1 MKTKS
6 IKVKTSPDVV
16 KWVIETSGLEISSIA
31 KRLRVS
37 EDTVLG
43 WTKERHKVSI
53 VKLERL
59 AEYVKRPLAV
69 FLLDSP
75 PKERVLPDCRRQSS
89 KITQKTALSIR
100 FARYL
105 QEAAREIMGSLGKET
120 SPDVRSDITVQQSAE
135 KVAVEERK
143 RLGLDE
149 CQIVAKPRD
158 RARQLYDK
166 LREAVESRNILV
178 FEQSAD
184 REEMSGLSMSGH
196 PCVILINSKD
206 TAETKRFTLMHEYG
220 HILLGREGLCV
231 PNMHDWDPSSD
242 KRMAEAWCNQFAAF
256 VLMPRERFLEE
267 YRKLEEDGTD
277 HTEMIERLA
286 HEFGTSKLVTYTH
299 AGNLKLDMHGFVNK
313 IGELRSGQARQV
325 SAASKRVRERGRK
338 FVSLVL
344 SARQA
349 GVITGRDAVDYL
361 DIDLNYT
368 SELQKM
374 L

>member
-1 MKTKS
+1 MKRKA
-6 IKVKTSPDVV
+6 VVVRTSPDVV

-31 KRLRVS
+31 KRLKVS

-43 WTKERHKVSI
+43 WTKESHKVSI
-53 VKLERL
+53 AKLERL

-75 PKERVLPDCRRQSS
+75 PKEHVLPDYRRQSS
-89 KITQKTALSIR
+89 KITQKTALAIR

-105 QEAAREIMGSLGKET
+105 QEAAREMTSLLGEDVL
-120 SPDVRSDITVQQSAE
+120 SDVRSNITVPQSPE
-135 KVAVEERK
+135 TVALEERK
-143 RLGLDE
+143 RLGLDK
-149 CQIVAKPRD
+149 CQIVPKPRE

-178 FEQSAD
+178 FEQSAN
-184 REEMSGLSMSGH
+184 REEISGLSMYGC
-196 PCVILINSKD
+196 PCAILINSRD
-206 TAETKRFTLMHEYG
+206 AAETKRFTLMHEYG

-242 KRMAEAWCNQFAAF
+242 MRMAEAWCNQFAAF

-267 YRKLEEDGTD
+267 YRKLEEEGTD

-286 HEFGTSKLVTYTH
+286 HEFGTSKLGTYTH
-299 AGNLKLDMHGFVNK
+299 AGNLKLDTHGFVNK
-313 IGELRSGQARQV
+313 VGEFRSGRAIQV
-325 SAASKRVRERGRK
+325 NAASKCVRERGRK